1 MNEPRLPILL
11 LQPSRRLAAVLIAAH
26 VAVAGL
32 LLLLPLP
39 AWALPGM
46 ALLLTANAVHAVAHH
61 ALRRGLRAVTALDF
75 SDREQVH
82 VGFRDGS
89 WRTGRILGTTTVGVA
104 LTVLNIALDDR
115 RLPVHV
121 IVANDSLGAD
131 DFRRLRVWLRWGPRN
146 TGDAAVLP
154 R

>member
-39 AWALPGM
+39 AWALAGT
-46 ALLLTANAVHAVAHH
+46 AVVLLTSAVHAVAHH
-61 ALRRGLRAVTALDF
+61 ALRRGRRAVTALDF
-75 SDREQVH
+75 GDREQVH
-82 VGFRDGS
+82 IGLRDGS
-89 WRTGRILGTTTVGVA
+89 WRTGRILGTSTVGIA
-104 LTVLNIALDDR
+104 LTILNIALDER

-121 IVANDSLGAD
+121 IIVYDSLGAD

-146 TGDAAVLP
+146 TGDAAMWP
-154 R
+154 